1 MDREQIK
8 SDLIGIFE
16 EVFATPEIEITD
28 ELNAEKVDK
37 WDSLT
42 HLNMISEVEAFYS
55 IKFKLKELIG
65 MKNVGDMI
73 DLIISKK
80 VD

>member
-8 SDLIGIFE
+8 SDLKGIFE

-28 ELNAEKVDK
+28 ELNAEKVEK

>member
-8 SDLIGIFE
+8 IELKGIFA

-28 ELNAEKVDK
+28 DLNAEKVDR

-42 HLNMISEVEAFYS
+42 HLNMISEVESFYG

-80 VD
+80 A

>member
-8 SDLIGIFE
+8 TELKGIFAK
-16 EVFATPEIEITD
+16 VFATPEIEITD
-28 ELNAEKVDK
+28 DLNAEKVDR

-42 HLNMISEVEAFYS
+42 HLNMISEVESFYS

-73 DLIISKK
+73 DLIINKK
-80 VD
+80 A

>member
-8 SDLIGIFE
+8 SDLKDIFE